1 MTNETKSSQNT
12 TRPNSRKVTMVA
24 YDQAHILDVVGPLE
38 VLSGADLFLPEGVTP
53 YATQL
58 VAPSGKDVATTSGL
72 TLKADASCAEA
83 LAADEPIDTLIIS
96 GGHGTTSAMQDAE
109 LMRFVAQAAAKAR
122 RVVSIC
128 TGAMILADL
137 GLLDNR
143 RATTHWWWCPVLS
156 KNYPAVEVD
165 ANAIY
170 VRDGKVWTS
179 AGVTAG
185 MDLALALLAEDW
197 GQDVALQVARY
208 NVMYMIR
215 PGGQAQFSANLVA
228 AKAEDPAIAASVE
241 HIISHVA
248 DTLTVTGL
256 AARACMSER
265 SFARKFKEE
274 TGLTPA
280 GFVEAARLQA
290 ARVELEQSSRP
301 VEQIALSC
309 GFGSGE
315 RMRRVFQR
323 NLGISAG
330 DYRDRFHIPELGS
343 KQGPKSGAEQAGRA
357 NAPP

>member
-1 MTNETKSSQNT
+1 MTNETKSSQT
-12 TRPNSRKVTMVA
+12 HPSTGTSTATRNVTMVA

-38 VLSGADLFLPEGVTP
+38 VLSGAKLFLPEGVTP

-58 VAPSGKDVATTSGL
+58 VAPRGRDVATTSGL
-72 TLKADASCAEA
+72 TLKTDASCADA
-83 LAADEPIDTLIIS
+83 LTADAPIDTLIIS
-96 GGHGTTSAMQDAE
+96 GGHGTSAALQDEE
-109 LMRFVAQAAAKAR
+109 LMAFVAHAAAKAR

-137 GLLDNR
+137 GLLDKR
-143 RATTHWWWCPVLS
+143 HATTHWWWCPILS

-165 ANAIY
+165 SNAIY
-170 VRDGKVWTS
+170 VRDGKFWTS

-185 MDLALALLAEDW
+185 MDLALALLSEDW

-228 AKAEDPAIAASVE
+228 AKAEDPAIAGSVE

-248 DTLTVTGL
+248 DNLTVTGL
-256 AARACMSER
+256 AAKACMSER
-265 SFARKFKEE
+265 SFARKFKDE

-290 ARVELEQSSRP
+290 ARVELEQSARP
-301 VEQIALSC
+301 IEQIALSC
-309 GFGSGE
+309 GFGSAE

-330 DYRDRFHIPELGS
+330 DYRDRFHIPELAN
-343 KQGPKSGAEQAGRA
+343 KQGGRT